1 MGKIWQEMGYIRWPL
16 LFSFLAVVGLSLWS
30 AMRLYRPGATA
41 DLRTKAW
48 IDTVLFWGGFA
59 LIAGVLGTF
68 VGFILAAQSV
78 AQAGGVEISLVWY
91 GMKVASPALRSGP
104 SSWPSRHWRGSRFNC
119 AGGFCSPGRSA
130 ELRNVRGRGRS
141 RTGPRVSARV
151 YTGVTGRP
159 GSYA

>member
-16 LFSFLAVVGLSLWS
+16 LFSFLAMVGLSLWS

-91 GMKVASPALRSGP
+91 GMKVALSSSAVGALILALAALAWFALQLR
-104 SSWPSRHWRGSRFNC
+104 WRLLL
-119 AGGFCSPGRSA
+119 AG
-130 ELRNVRGRGRS
+130 EERG
-141 RTGPRVSARV
+141 A
-151 YTGVTGRP
+151 
-159 GSYA
+159 A